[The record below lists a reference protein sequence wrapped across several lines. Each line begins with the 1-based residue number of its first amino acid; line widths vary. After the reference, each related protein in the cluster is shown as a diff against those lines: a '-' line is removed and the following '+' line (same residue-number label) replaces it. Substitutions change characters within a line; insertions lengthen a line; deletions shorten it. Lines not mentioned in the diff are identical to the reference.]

1 MINFFGLGK
10 NENINYEKIK
20 TFKVDIK
27 KIGEYNKND
36 LIEFIEK
43 YEKQRKI
50 LLKKLYQIE
59 KKNIENSKKDIN
71 SIIENVKKE
80 ITIISN
86 KKTKENILF
95 VCEYLNKIQSQNK
108 DLKEEILEMEE
119 NVKNASL
126 IHEQSSLFI
135 EENEKFEMEIE
146 KYKNLINVLKIELQ
160 ESHIKIN
167 NERTLKEMAIA
178 KSEENVERIEELKRE
193 ISLNMDKLYE
203 LENINK
209 EKIEEISKI
218 QKKLNFDDS
227 LNKKKEKN
235 SKEADLKEKEKII
248 EVLKREIQYLKG
260 SNLYLIGENIEDR
273 FTSKILNEVYKEK
286 SQNSTRDEKEIKLEN
301 ESILEKENKNLSKK
315 ILDLENLKKNLEKKI
330 EDLKEKLFKSKDFM
344 KELLNEI
351 DFYQKK
357 NTLEENKGNHFDFKK
372 TLENLV
378 HFDKKLKDVY
388 AVCIDLFVN
397 LDKPLLVEM
406 EKKLNDSIIEFKE
419 IKDLLLNKI

>member
-1 MINFFGLGK
+1 MIKFFGIGSS
-10 NENINYEKIK
+10 ENINIEKIK
-20 TFKVDIK
+20 TFKVDLKNISD
-27 KIGEYNKND
+27 YNKND

-50 LLKKLYQIE
+50 LLKKLYDIE
-59 KKNIENSKKDIN
+59 KQNIENSNKDIN
-71 SIIENVKKE
+71 LMMEELKKE

-86 KKTKENILF
+86 KKIKDNVLF
-95 VCEYLNKIQSQNK
+95 VCEYLNKMDLQNK
-108 DLKEEILEMEE
+108 DLRDEILEMQE

-126 IHEQSSLFI
+126 IHEQSSIFI

-160 ESHIKIN
+160 ESHIKTN

-178 KSEENVERIEELKRE
+178 KNEETTERIEELKKE

-203 LENINK
+203 LENNNK
-209 EKIEEISKI
+209 EKTEDLNKI
-218 QKKLNFDDS
+218 RKKINFDDS
-227 LNKKKEKN
+227 LNHKKEN
-235 SKEADLKEKEKII
+235 NKETQDLEDTI

-260 SNLYLIGENIEDR
+260 SNLYLIGDNLQDR
-273 FTSKILNEVYKEK
+273 FTSKILSEVYKE
-286 SQNSTRDEKEIKLEN
+286 SITQDSIRDEKELRSED
-301 ESILEKENKNLSKK
+301 ESVINIENKNL
-315 ILDLENLKKNLEKKI
+315 NKKI
-330 EDLKEKLFKSKDFM
+330 EEMKILNGKLKDIIKNLKEKLVKAKLYM

-357 NTLEENKGNHFDFKK
+357 NTIEENKENHGDFKK

-378 HFDKKLKDVY
+378 HFDKKLKAVY
-388 AVCIDLFVN
+388 AICIDLFVN
-397 LDKPLLVEM
+397 MDKILLVEL

-419 IKDLLLNKI
+419 IKELLLNKI